1 MRQRRP
7 RTHLPLAIL
16 LALCLPHQAGA
27 QSCTA
32 NTSGLAFGPYRPLTF
47 AGKLDSTAV
56 TSDASVVVSC
66 TGISG
71 GGNYTLTL
79 GPSASGT
86 GDRISVRYMAGSAGG
101 DDMAFN
107 VYLDPGHTII
117 WGDGIT
123 AGSPLGGSVPPGDST
138 RTHTV
143 YGRIPGGQNK
153 LRAGSYSTWLTMTVS
168 FSP

>member
-1 MRQRRP
+1 MKERRP
-7 RTHLPLAIL
+7 KTYLALALL
-16 LALCLPHQAGA
+16 LALCVSHHAGA
-27 QSCTA
+27 KGCTA
-32 NTSGLAFGPYRPLTF
+32 TTSGLAFGPYRPLSF
-47 AGKLDSTAV
+47 IGKLDSTDV

-66 TGISG
+66 TGAS
-71 GGNYTLTL
+71 GGNYTVTL
-79 GPSASGT
+79 GPSVNGP

-123 AGSPLGGSVPPGDST
+123 AGSSLGGSVPPGDST
-138 RTHTV
+138 RTHTI

-153 LRAGSYSTWLTMTVS
+153 LRAGAYSTWLTMTIT

>member
-1 MRQRRP
+1 MMRRRQKA
-7 RTHLPLAIL
+7 HLALAML
-16 LALCLPHQAGA
+16 LALCVSHHAGA

-32 NTSGLAFGPYRPLTF
+32 STSGLAFGPYRPLTL
-47 AGKLDSTAV
+47 AGKLNSTAV
-56 TSDASVVVSC
+56 TSDASVVVNC
-66 TGISG
+66 AGVVG
-71 GGNYTLTL
+71 GGNYTVTL
-79 GPSASGT
+79 GPSVNGP

-107 VYLDPGHTII
+107 VYLDPAHTII
-117 WGDGIT
+117 WGDGMT

-138 RTHTV
+138 RTHNV

-153 LRAGSYSTWLTMTVS
+153 LRAGAYSTWLTMTMT